1 MFWQFLIAAIAA
13 IAFIQ
18 LGAMAVWVS
27 VLWLVLK
34 GGLVLLVAAAL
45 CVAWLYVWRRYRVVP
60 AEVTRSPS
68 HQ

>member
-1 MFWQFLIAAIAA
+1 MIWQFLIAAIAA

-27 VLWLVLK
+27 VLWFVLK

-45 CVAWLYVWRRYRVVP
+45 CVAWLYVWRRYKKPDV
-60 AEVTRSPS
+60 
-68 HQ
+68 H